1 MFEESASWIEH
12 SVCFFCFVDNRMQN
26 HLASWN
32 KEKSYK
38 ILKTVFSKKQS
49 CALTMFEFC
58 VFCFSPLPHDQMVH
72 DLHFRRVY
80 TIERK
85 RFQSHLCTQ
94 ITYHHPLFCK
104 TLTVWLNTSYLLVFG
119 SFPGSESLKSK
130 CFQGCFEKV
139 ENEKNQCAEKA
150 LKTNRRAKEVR
161 AEGINVL
168 TLGEE
173 TRQHTDIY
181 DMC

>member
-1 MFEESASWIEH
+1 M
-12 SVCFFCFVDNRMQN
+12 
-26 HLASWN
+26 
-32 KEKSYK
+32 
-38 ILKTVFSKKQS
+38 FSKKQS

-80 TIERK
+80 TIKRK

-94 ITYHHPLFCK
+94 ITYPHPLFCE

-119 SFPGSESLKSK
+119 SFPGAESLKSK
-130 CFQGCFEKV
+130 CFQGCFLKGWEWEKSMCW
-139 ENEKNQCAEKA
+139 ESFGNKQ
-150 LKTNRRAKEVR
+150 EVR
-161 AEGINVL
+161 SEGINVL

-173 TRQHTDIY
+173 IGNMLTFMTCAKIISIY
-181 DMC
+181 LLATIIFPPDAWKG